1 VVVEVE
7 EPVPGTGCAHQAE
20 LLTLAGSGEGE
31 EQERPGT
38 EPGEEAEERKGSR
51 AQSSTSTP
59 LASDHGG
66 APSASSRAHPSRP
79 ESQAAAEE
87 GEEWTAA
94 QRS

>member
-1 VVVEVE
+1 MVEEVE
-7 EPVPGTGCAHQAE
+7 EPVPGTGYAHQAE
-20 LLTLAGSGEGE
+20 LLTLAGSGEG

-66 APSASSRAHPSRP
+66 APSTSSRVHPPRP